1 MQTGRGDKEEE
12 GVGLLDHEEGRVRD
26 ADEAHPLRRAD
37 EAEQRKDAAK
47 HEEAHDKL
55 GRERARTAAG
65 AAAAAAGTADGV
77 QDGCGNRVQAVHEH
91 TGHRAAAQSLTQN
104 TTTEEKKKTSRK
116 ERETNALDWR
126 VVEDE
131 EESEEEK
138 TEGGNQRTRE
148 TASQLAEPRV
158 GLLDL
163 LELLLRG
170 VLLDVCLQHTDVS
183 THKHNT
189 QQQKGRAGE
198 NKRKVSQICS
208 GVLPWIMDA
217 TVRQRTSTSG
227 LMSR

>member
-1 MQTGRGDKEEE
+1 MKKGVCGMQTKRTHCAALTRLSSAKTPPSTRKHTTNS
-12 GVGLLDHEEGRVRD
+12 VVSAPALLLALLLLLLALLTVSRTVAATASKPCTNTLVIVQPRSRSHKTQ
-26 ADEAHPLRRAD
+26 
-37 EAEQRKDAAK
+37 QRKK
-47 HEEAHDKL
+47 
-55 GRERARTAAG
+55 R
-65 AAAAAAGTADGV
+65 
-77 QDGCGNRVQAVHEH
+77 
-91 TGHRAAAQSLTQN
+91 
-104 TTTEEKKKTSRK
+104 KKTSRK
-116 ERETNALDWR
+116 EKETNALDWR

>member
-1 MQTGRGDKEEE
+1 MKKGVCGMQTKRTHCAALTRLSSAKTPPSTRKHTTNS
-12 GVGLLDHEEGRVRD
+12 VVSAPALLLALLLLLLALLTVSRTVAATASKPCTNTLVIVQPRSRSHKTQ
-26 ADEAHPLRRAD
+26 
-37 EAEQRKDAAK
+37 QRKK
-47 HEEAHDKL
+47 K
-55 GRERARTAAG
+55 
-65 AAAAAAGTADGV
+65 
-77 QDGCGNRVQAVHEH
+77 
-91 TGHRAAAQSLTQN
+91 
-104 TTTEEKKKTSRK
+104 KKKTSRK